1 MTAENTQPAPIPTR
15 ATVPQNPN
23 PLNRAEVIFAL
34 DNDIRWGILALI
46 VKAGEPLSV
55 AECAQA
61 MERDASLVSKH
72 AAILRDAGLI
82 VCGRGNL
89 YRIPAQFIP
98 TPGQPVVDY
107 GFCVLRFNLAPL
119 E

>member
-1 MTAENTQPAPIPTR
+1 MTTESIQPAPVPTR
-15 ATVPQNPN
+15 VSVPQNPN
-23 PLNRAEVIFAL
+23 ALNRAAVIFAL
-34 DNDIRWGILALI
+34 DNDIRWGFLDML

-82 VCGRGNL
+82 VSGRGNL

-119 E
+119 A